1 MSNIGQGISA
11 VEGEGPVKVLVL
23 HGWALDSSVWR
34 ASAEI
39 INRQRFTYAY
49 FDFPGYGTNS
59 AAAPADGIDGM
70 AHAALAAAD
79 RLGWESFAVLG
90 HSMGGATAIRVATL
104 APDRVSAVFA
114 LTPVS
119 PAGTPLDS
127 ATYESF
133 RSAWPQC
140 GPALRSLSPFLTDE
154 QLSEIVAQSNT
165 TMNKQIWDA
174 YLANW
179 TGPNFADAVGDYA
192 APTTLAVGE
201 GDPFVTAEYL
211 ASTLSALQHGT
222 LVSIPG
228 AGHYPMLEQTKAT
241 VTLWEKAFSEMEQSK
256 ERA

>member
-11 VEGEGPVKVLVL
+11 VEGDGPVKVLVL

-34 ASAEI
+34 ASVDI
-39 INRQRFTYAY
+39 IDRQRFTYAY

-70 AHAALAAAD
+70 ARAALAAAD
-79 RLGWESFAVLG
+79 QLGWKSFAVLG

-104 APDRVSAVFA
+104 APGRVSAVFA

-119 PAGTPLDS
+119 PGGTALDA

-133 RSAWPQC
+133 RSAWPEC
-140 GPALRSLSPFLTDE
+140 GPALRSLSPFLTDD
-154 QLSEIVAQSNT
+154 QLSKIVSQSYS
-165 TMNKQIWDA
+165 TMNKQSWDA

-179 TGPNFADAVGDYA
+179 TGPNFADAIGNYE
-192 APTTLAVGE
+192 APTTLAVGA

-211 ASTLSALQHGT
+211 ATTLSALQDGT

-228 AGHYPMLEQTKAT
+228 AGHYPMLEQTNAT
-241 VTLWEKAFSEMEQSK
+241 VSLWEKAFSEVEQSHK
-256 ERA
+256 RA